1 MTTRLHDRASPSLQ
15 FCLKFPLLSL
25 RSKHSWAMGWWSML
39 VYTVRYLSQTI
50 LAGAEIF
57 LYLEFWDRNFLL
69 DVTKWAVLLLWY
81 SNNGLPTLS
90 DKLTRTTGH
99 YRVLAHTRRCYVSM
113 LEWEE
118 SEQFSTLNPNLGRSI
133 YQWIDTQTVL
143 NFFIF
148 VSIAVMGRRLG
159 TGTVQQ
165 SNKISSKNIKLHH
178 TETLWQIKLY
188 LDNITVYI

>member
-81 SNNGLPTLS
+81 SNNCQHHRTNLRGLQGTSGYWPTPGDVMS
-90 DKLTRTTGH
+90 Q
-99 YRVLAHTRRCYVSM
+99 CC
-113 LEWEE
+113 
-118 SEQFSTLNPNLGRSI
+118 SERS
-133 YQWIDTQTVL
+133 QSNSQHWILVWGDTYTSGDRQTVL